1 MTSNKIE
8 PYAIYKILFSTSKV
22 MEINA
27 ATSLKRKIVR
37 VKVSRIVFPENL
49 TFWQEGNRKNG
60 LRIARAQKMTY
71 PCEKVKVVF
80 H

>member
-49 TFWQEGNRKNG
+49 TFW
-60 LRIARAQKMTY
+60 
-71 PCEKVKVVF
+71 
-80 H
+80 

>member
-1 MTSNKIE
+1 MFWGEKFWIQWLRKFILSIQEGEGLMTSNKIE

-49 TFWQEGNRKNG
+49 TFW
-60 LRIARAQKMTY
+60 
-71 PCEKVKVVF
+71 
-80 H
+80 